1 MPSRSAIRSER
12 EKGAVIAAVKA
23 GDESA
28 FVVLVERYRRELQV
42 HCYRMLGSLEDSE
55 EMVQETALRAW
66 RSRIRFEGRSSFR
79 AWLYRIATNACL
91 DVLQRRTPRLLPI
104 DMAPAG
110 DPRRELP
117 SPSESP
123 ALDPYPDT
131 LLATVASAEDEPEE
145 AIVAKE
151 TIELAFLAA
160 IQHLPPRRR
169 AVLILRDVLGWSA
182 KDTASVLD
190 VSVASVNNAL
200 RRARA
205 TLKQHLPASR
215 LEWAPSSEP
224 SSAERAL
231 LDRYID
237 AHERSDLNGL
247 AALLRDDVRFS
258 APPTPRW
265 HDGREAFLTSMRRS
279 ASPGRFRLV
288 PARANMQ
295 PAAASY
301 VRRDDTSKYRPLAID
316 VLRVEQG
323 LVAEIITFVRPDLF
337 AAFGLPAEL

>member
-1 MPSRSAIRSER
+1 M
-12 EKGAVIAAVKA
+12 IAAVKA

-28 FVVLVERYRRELQV
+28 FILLVERYRRELQV
-42 HCYRMLGSLEDSE
+42 HCYRMLGSLDDSE
-55 EMVQETALRAW
+55 EIVQETALRAW
-66 RSRIRFEGRSSFR
+66 RSRKRFEGRSSFR

-91 DVLQRRTPRLLPI
+91 DVLQRRAPRLLPI

-110 DPRRELP
+110 DPGRELP
-117 SPSESP
+117 SPSELP
-123 ALDPYPDT
+123 WLDPYPDN
-131 LLATVASAEDEPEE
+131 LLTTVASAEDEPEQ

-151 TIELAFLAA
+151 TIELTFLAA
-160 IQHLPPRRR
+160 IQHLLPRRR

-182 KDTASVLD
+182 KDTASALD

-205 TLKQHLPASR
+205 TLKQHLPNSR
-215 LEWAPSSEP
+215 LEWASPEP

-237 AHERSDLNGL
+237 AHEKADLTSL
-247 AALLRDDVRFS
+247 AALLRDDMRFS
-258 APPTPRW
+258 APPTSRW
-265 HDGREAFLTSMRRS
+265 HDGREAYLTSMRRS

-301 VRRDDTSKYRPLAID
+301 VRRDDTSKFQPLAID